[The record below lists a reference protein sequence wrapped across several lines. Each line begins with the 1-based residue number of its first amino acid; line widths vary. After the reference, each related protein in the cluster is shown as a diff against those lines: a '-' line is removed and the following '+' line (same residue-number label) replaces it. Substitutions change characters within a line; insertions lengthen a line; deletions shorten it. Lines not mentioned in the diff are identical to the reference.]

1 VSSSFHKSLDSKAF
15 YFKQNDKKNVS
26 NRVLFNE
33 IKDVWELKRREE
45 YGENVSNIPLK
56 DSSSTDRT
64 YQNDA
69 IIETVYVGPG
79 GAGGGRN
86 NKKAKKEQVKF
97 DTSDQ
102 SEKPHSSSRT
112 DVQLPAHPSF
122 TPHVMVDYNDSAFA
136 HRDAYKLLMFSI
148 EKSQL
153 SPSDKE
159 RMGRMWRDFLGP
171 FFGLN
176 TNWLYAASIAE
187 DDKSPDDPIPPGAV
201 VATQVSERSERALR
215 KTRIR
220 ASSLY

>member
-1 VSSSFHKSLDSKAF
+1 MSSSFHKSLDSKAF

-153 SPSDKE
+153 SPSDKNPLAS
-159 RMGRMWRDFLGP
+159 LGADCVVQLP
-171 FFGLN
+171 QIFGF
-176 TNWLYAASIAE
+176 
-187 DDKSPDDPIPPGAV
+187 
-201 VATQVSERSERALR
+201 
-215 KTRIR
+215 
-220 ASSLY
+220 